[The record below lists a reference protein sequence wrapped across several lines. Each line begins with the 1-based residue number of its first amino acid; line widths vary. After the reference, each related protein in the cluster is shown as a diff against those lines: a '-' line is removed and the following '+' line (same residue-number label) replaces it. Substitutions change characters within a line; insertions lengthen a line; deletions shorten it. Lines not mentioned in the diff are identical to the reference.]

1 MNSGKIYFAP
11 HIVSSNNTSS
21 IMKLV
26 IIALLPTIII
36 SIIYFGFNGL
46 LQYVVGI
53 LSCVLFEYIYCR
65 INKIK
70 STIKDYSAVVTGILL
85 VMCMPVYV
93 PIWITILGSFISII
107 VAKMIFG
114 GIGQNPFNPAL
125 VGRTFLLISFLPQMT
140 FWSIP
145 KETIL
150 TNGIFVDAISS
161 ATVLGIAK
169 NQNISENIESL
180 PTFLNGM
187 FYLSGSLG
195 EVSAITILIGGI
207 FLIYKKVI
215 TWHIPVIF
223 IGTVFILSSLVWL
236 FNKNEVLD
244 PFTQIFSGGLFLGA
258 FFMATDYSS
267 SPLFIKGKIIFAI
280 GCGVI
285 TILIR
290 LYGGYPEGV
299 AFAILIMNAIV
310 PLLDKYFK
318 PEPFGIIH
326 E

>member
-1 MNSGKIYFAP
+1 MDSGKIYFAP
-11 HIVSSNNTSS
+11 HIVSNHNTSS